1 MTKKTALVTG
11 STAGIGKAIAIGL
24 AENGYQVIING
35 RRPDSEIEPLLKQL
49 VQASNNEQE
58 HLYCQGDITDNET
71 RQKIKDRITDL
82 CGSLSLLVNNAG
94 VASKKRVDMLELKET
109 DMLDLLKTNLVA
121 PFMLTR
127 ELVPLLKIG
136 ADESFVVNISS
147 ISAYAA
153 STNRADYC
161 ISKAG
166 ISMMTQLYARR
177 LVSENIRV
185 FEIRPGII
193 ETDMTAPVKEKYDG
207 LIKEG
212 LFPIKRWGQPK
223 DVARAV
229 LGIVKGY
236 YPYTTGEVI
245 NIDGGFHM
253 RSL

>member
-11 STAGIGKAIAIGL
+11 STAGIGKAITMSL
-24 AENGYQVIING
+24 AENGYQVITNG
-35 RRPDSEIEPLLKQL
+35 RRPESEVKPLLKQL
-49 VQASNNEQE
+49 SEASNDKLQ
-58 HLYCQGDITDNET
+58 HLYCQGDIADEKA
-71 RQKIKDRITDL
+71 RQKIRDRITEF

-94 VASKKRVDMLELKET
+94 VAPKKRVDMLELQEA
-109 DMLDLLKTNLVA
+109 DILALLKTNLIA
-121 PFMLTR
+121 PFMLTK
-127 ELVPLLKIG
+127 ELVPLLKAG
-136 ADESFVVNISS
+136 GKESFIVNISS
-147 ISAYAA
+147 ISAYTA

-166 ISMMTQLYARR
+166 ISMMTQLYAQR
-177 LVSENIRV
+177 LIVENIRV

-193 ETDMTAPVKEKYDG
+193 KTDMTAPVKEKYDE
-207 LIKEG
+207 LIEEG
-212 LFPIKRWGQPK
+212 IFPIKRWGQPN
-223 DVARAV
+223 DIARAV